1 VGAQSALR
9 LSQGAEISVIT
20 CGPGHD
26 ELYSAFGHSAI
37 RVSDPRQELDLAFNY
52 GVFDFNQPNFYLN
65 FARGYLF
72 YKLGVHDYQHF
83 EQHYIEDDRY
93 VHEQV
98 LNLSASQKQRLMD
111 SLSWNSL
118 PENEGYLYDYFY
130 DNCATKVP
138 AVIKKV
144 FGDSVTFDGSYV
156 KTEYT
161 IRELTDF
168 YLDQQ
173 PWGDLGIDICLGLP
187 MDKKIT
193 PYEYM
198 FLPDYVESGFDHA
211 TILIDGK
218 PTPLVKEKV
227 IKHKSASPKSG
238 AAAPVPFIL
247 FSVLCTIVIFISVRD
262 FRVKRISVWIDAIL
276 LVATGL
282 IGILLLFLW
291 LFTDH
296 DAAARNLNIFWAIP
310 THIIAAVALIRRPKW
325 LTWYFGA
332 TFLISVV
339 LLLSWAFLPQQLHYA
354 LIPIVISIAVRG
366 FVNFRIGQLR

>member
-1 VGAQSALR
+1 
-9 LSQGAEISVIT
+9 
-20 CGPGHD
+20 
-26 ELYSAFGHSAI
+26 
-37 RVSDPRQELDLAFNY
+37 
-52 GVFDFNQPNFYLN
+52 
-65 FARGYLF
+65 
-72 YKLGVHDYQHF
+72 
-83 EQHYIEDDRY
+83 
-93 VHEQV
+93 
-98 LNLSASQKQRLMD
+98 MD